1 MSMSVQRGLWSKVLQ
16 KKSILVSLI
25 FLALLVLLSTL
36 AYIIIPDNTP
46 DANDQQLEIALKE
59 PGFSTQFLEL
69 PKTIEANQE
78 LGFFQTLL
86 FGKQRKT
93 KQFPFLD
100 YSIDKDQLILTT
112 HFGQDKYVSFE
123 NVGLSQSDFIQHI
136 KQKRYLLGTDKYGRD
151 ILSRLIL
158 GIRIS
163 LMIGFMSVV
172 LSLLIGIVIGATGA
186 YYGGWIDKIAMYLIN
201 ITWSIPTLLLVFA
214 IVMAFGRGLWIIFL
228 AVGLTLWVDVARLVR
243 GQVLKIKEEEF
254 ILATQSLS
262 FSTPRIIRLH
272 ILPNIMGPLLVIA
285 ATNFAIAI
293 LIEAGLSYLGFG
305 IQPPSPSVGNMLNEN
320 YGYAISGKPFLA
332 IIPAITIMMM
342 VLAFNLVGSGLRDIL
357 DVKSS

>member
-1 MSMSVQRGLWSKVLQ
+1 MSAQRGLWSKILR
-16 KKSILVSLI
+16 KKSILMSLI
-25 FLALLVLLSTL
+25 FLALLFILSTL
-36 AYIIIPDNTP
+36 AYTIIPDNTP

-69 PKTIEANQE
+69 PKRSKAVRES
-78 LGFFQTLL
+78 GFFQTLV
-86 FGKQRKT
+86 FGKQRKSD
-93 KQFPFLD
+93 QIPFLD
-100 YSIDKDQLILTT
+100 YSIDKDQVILTN
-112 HFGQDKYVSFE
+112 HYGQEKYLSLSTLA
-123 NVGLSQSDFIQHI
+123 LSQKTIKDHI
-136 KQKRYLLGTDKYGRD
+136 HTKTYLLGTDRYGRD

-172 LSLLIGIVIGATGA
+172 LSLVIGITIGATGA
-186 YYGGWIDKIAMYLIN
+186 YYGGWIDKIAMYMIN

-254 ILATQSLS
+254 ILATRSLS
-262 FSTPRIIRLH
+262 YSTPRIIRSH

-332 IIPAITIMMM
+332 IIPAITIMLM

-357 DVKSS
+357 DVKSTS